1 MLSIQDK
8 NFIKNITNICSYFID
23 KDELKC
29 YNNKTLD
36 LRRERILPTFTL
48 LKSLFCFTECHIKE
62 DMNRQEKQ
70 RNLTELLQLLATT
83 PSGDKYMQFV
93 LQLAEESV
101 TVETLQNL
109 IRSGNVNTPPAY
121 NGDID
126 TTENSPCIIDENAQ
140 SNTITF
146 TKNEVKRMDKT
157 FKKYFILNG
166 YIAHI
171 IKRKS
176 GKNGFYYEIRYR
188 GNGYNIRAA
197 SVDINEAKRIFLEKT
212 TPDNIGKYLIAKQ
225 QSGFNLLEE
234 IFDEWHAY
242 KKGTVVD
249 KEHTRFRVNFMSL
262 PEEIRKKPIA
272 QIRTIDID
280 AILKEVKPRKYE
292 ELRTLFNGIFKYAV
306 ASGII
311 QHNPVALIKFKR
323 AERQSRESLSNG
335 EIVAF
340 LERIKDSKYDNIR
353 QFAYILY
360 FFGLRPCEIDEETH
374 REGDFLITR
383 NRKRKNG
390 KIEYKKIPIPTQA
403 KGLIDWDKP
412 LTTDLHRLKINDI
425 MKELLAEKTAYC
437 LRHTFATIC
446 QQYVRPDI
454 VDIWMGDSPDR
465 LVGKVY
471 THFPDDFMYEQMQM
485 VKFPLPQTA

>member
-1 MLSIQDK
+1 MTQQQLTQLLKLIKTTSITADM
-8 NFIKNITNICSYFID
+8 
-23 KDELKC
+23 DELSTTVLQMAADSITLDRL
-29 YNNKTLD
+29 KTL
-36 LRRERILPTFTL
+36 I
-48 LKSLFCFTECHIKE
+48 SS
-62 DMNRQEKQ
+62 
-70 RNLTELLQLLATT
+70 A
-83 PSGDKYMQFV
+83 
-93 LQLAEESV
+93 
-101 TVETLQNL
+101 
-109 IRSGNVNTPPAY
+109 NTPPLY
-121 NGDID
+121 IGKG
-126 TTENSPCIIDENAQ
+126 TSTQQENSQSIKGKNVQSCI
-140 SNTITF
+140 ITF
-146 TKNEVKRMDKT
+146 TNNEVKRMEKT
-157 FKKYFILNG
+157 FKKHFILNG
-166 YIAHI
+166 YIAHV

-188 GNGYNIRAA
+188 RNGYNIRAA

-212 TPDNIGKYLIAKQ
+212 TPDNIGKYLVAKQ

-234 IFDEWHAY
+234 IFEEWHAY

-249 KEHTRFRVNFMSL
+249 KEHMRFRVNFNGL

-311 QHNPVALIKFKR
+311 THNPVALIKFKR

-374 REGDFLITR
+374 REGNFLITR

-390 KIEYKKIPIPTQA
+390 KIEYKKIPIPTQVQ
-403 KGLIDWDKP
+403 GLIDWDKP

-485 VKFPLPQTA
+485 VKFPLPQTT

>member
-1 MLSIQDK
+1 MAHLQ
-8 NFIKNITNICSYFID
+8 
-23 KDELKC
+23 
-29 YNNKTLD
+29 
-36 LRRERILPTFTL
+36 
-48 LKSLFCFTECHIKE
+48 KS
-62 DMNRQEKQ
+62 
-70 RNLTELLQLLATT
+70 
-83 PSGDKYMQFV
+83 
-93 LQLAEESV
+93 
-101 TVETLQNL
+101 
-109 IRSGNVNTPPAY
+109 
-121 NGDID
+121 
-126 TTENSPCIIDENAQ
+126 
-140 SNTITF
+140 
-146 TKNEVKRMDKT
+146 
-157 FKKYFILNG
+157 
-166 YIAHI
+166 
-171 IKRKS
+171 
-176 GKNGFYYEIRYR
+176 
-188 GNGYNIRAA
+188 
-197 SVDINEAKRIFLEKT
+197 
-212 TPDNIGKYLIAKQ
+212 
-225 QSGFNLLEE
+225 
-234 IFDEWHAY
+234 
-242 KKGTVVD
+242 TVVD
-249 KEHTRFRVNFMSL
+249 KEHLRFRVNFNGL

-272 QIRTIDID
+272 EIRTIDID

-292 ELRTLFNGIFKYAV
+292 ELRTLFNGIFKYAI

-311 QHNPVALIKFKR
+311 THNPVALIKFKR
-323 AERQSRESLSNG
+323 AERQSRESLSKG

-340 LERIKDSKYDNIR
+340 LERIKEPKYDEIR

-403 KGLIDWDKP
+403 QELIDWDKP

-437 LRHTFATIC
+437 LRHTFATVC

-454 VDIWMGDSPDR
+454 VDIWMGDSPQR